1 MDEVIP
7 NKLELD
13 WNIDGLKTWSTYCS
27 EQRKSKGRR
36 RSATRDIL
44 HSSDVTN
51 LLRGSQLGK
60 STVQP
65 YESTNDE
72 DDSEDDFIYND
83 NDCNYESDYI
93 SSDYDSDDDMEMKL
107 QDLIRDTKSTQD
119 VNSSTFLQDV
129 L

>member
-13 WNIDGLKTWSTYCS
+13 WNIDGEKLKTWSTYCS
-27 EQRKSKGRR
+27 EQKKSKGRR
-36 RSATRDIL
+36 RNATRDIL

-51 LLRGSQLGK
+51 LLRGSQLGRRLASK

-65 YESTNDE
+65 YESSDDE

-83 NDCNYESDYI
+83 SDCEYEV
-93 SSDYDSDDDMEMKL
+93 
-107 QDLIRDTKSTQD
+107 T
-119 VNSSTFLQDV
+119 TFQV
-129 L
+129 TMNQMMTWKWNCKT